1 MTETAKGQRPEG
13 GRVLGF
19 PLEGFGLF
27 TSLLLAVAAAFFTFF
42 ATTCIAI
49 FSLLAWNLFGHHAVS
64 YADLSGLRDRA
75 GGGAAGLW
83 RAVGKGEAAE
93 ALNRLAHLRNC
104 VDRKYIGIPPWY
116 LAN

>member
-64 YADLSGLRDRA
+64 YADSYRYVGFPAFVIVLVVALPVFAALWVRARLR
-75 GGGAAGLW
+75 
-83 RAVGKGEAAE
+83 
-93 ALNRLAHLRNC
+93 RL
-104 VDRKYIGIPPWY
+104 
-116 LAN
+116 